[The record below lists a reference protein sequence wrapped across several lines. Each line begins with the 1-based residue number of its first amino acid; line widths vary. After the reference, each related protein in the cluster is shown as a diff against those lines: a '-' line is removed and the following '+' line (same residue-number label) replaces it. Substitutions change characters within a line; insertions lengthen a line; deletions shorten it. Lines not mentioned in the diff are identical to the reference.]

1 MLQLFKISPIKT
13 GTTKY
18 TPAEMVAKFVSTI
31 NSNSS
36 VFTAEINS
44 SSAFLFS
51 VISKNISMESLGFQ
65 GTANILDDSGYTV
78 AIDDEKEF
86 LLIIV
91 GSVQNSCGN
100 ISTIINGFNS
110 GSVNPKPYNTVIC
123 VTGKDL
129 NGNCFCLPIQG
140 STQFYHSLTSIF
152 DVGARATDS
161 YDVTGDYYIRQGAIY
176 NYIVP
181 EIFISMNRLGHTGQI
196 IEKDGSQYVCLGGM
210 IFYKI

>member
-18 TPAEMVAKFVSTI
+18 TNIEMAAKFVETI
-31 NSNSS
+31 NNNSS
-36 VFTAEINS
+36 VFTAEINE
-44 SSAFLFS
+44 SATFTFNVTS
-51 VISKNISMESLGFQ
+51 EYVTMTDLGFMSNAQ
-65 GTANILDDSGYTV
+65 INDSGYTI

-91 GSVQNSCGN
+91 G
-100 ISTIINGFNS
+100 TILNTSKPSQIYNGFNT
-110 GSVNPKPYNTVIC
+110 SVSSDYPSNSVIC
-123 VTGKDL
+123 VTGKDI
-129 NGNCFCLPIQG
+129 NGNYFTLPLIFNKTIFQ
-140 STQFYHSLTSIF
+140 SLCALF
-152 DVGARATDS
+152 DVGARGTDS
-161 YDVTGDYYIRQGAIY
+161 YADTGDYYLRQGAIY

-196 IEKDGSQYVCLGGM
+196 IEKDGNQYVCLGGM